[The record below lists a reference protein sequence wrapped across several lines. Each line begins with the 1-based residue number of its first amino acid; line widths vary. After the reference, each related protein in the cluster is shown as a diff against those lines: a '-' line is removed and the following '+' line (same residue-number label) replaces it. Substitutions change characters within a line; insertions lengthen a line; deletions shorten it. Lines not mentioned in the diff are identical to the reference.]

1 MAWTMP
7 AGTLKK
13 SPFFESSSFNKSS
26 HFPLSIKSSAS
37 FLSFVFRPYILES
50 VIKGRGEI
58 IIDDETYPIKK
69 GDFFIITNYAKSYS
83 FKGNLEI
90 VESSSK

>member
-1 MAWTMP
+1 MYDNEYFKV
-7 AGTLKK
+7 KK
-13 SPFFESSSFNKSS
+13 INVEKEILFERKN
-26 HFPLSIKSSAS
+26 
-37 FLSFVFRPYILES
+37 PYILES
-50 VIKGRGEI
+50 VIKGEGEI
-58 IIDDETYPIKK
+58 IIDGETYPIKK